1 MNHSTEKYDMSQS
14 PTQSSPK
21 RSSTQPDSI
30 MTYEIHG
37 HMLSNN
43 DIDNPKNW
51 PLYRKVYASSMAFA
65 FAFVVSVLPQ
75 LPSFPNVKLT
85 FLTAPSA
92 SQPTPPASPSYHP
105 DSTSPRPHPS
115 PASPSTSSASPS
127 APSTSLT
134 CPSATAAS
142 PSTWSLCPSGCSSSS
157 APGWPRTSSP

>member
-1 MNHSTEKYDMSQS
+1 LFSSSLSFAQAFSNRQLLLLIVFTSIASHSRQIGAIKHEPKAFNFSSRLLIFLLQGMMNHSTEKTDMSQS

-51 PLYRKVYASSMAFA
+51 PIYRKVYASSVAFA

-75 LPSFPNVKLT
+75 PPSFPLPPV
-85 FLTAPSA
+85 
-92 SQPTPPASPSYHP
+92 PT
-105 DSTSPRPHPS
+105 
-115 PASPSTSSASPS
+115 
-127 APSTSLT
+127 
-134 CPSATAAS
+134 
-142 PSTWSLCPSGCSSSS
+142 
-157 APGWPRTSSP
+157 